1 MKAQRP
7 DGASMSDIDRSAR
20 VAVPYALAVL
30 ALLSFQ
36 VVAAN
41 VGAIH
46 LVLPNLNIPIPFESG
61 RATHLNLAV
70 FWPMLG
76 LMGATYYF
84 LAHDLQTTLW
94 SRRLAAVQFWVI
106 IAALLA
112 IYASLLLGY
121 TEGREY
127 LESPWP
133 FKLLIVL
140 GFLLFT
146 VNIVGTLAKRP
157 GQALKPVPLIV
168 AFSVPVS
175 GLLLLAATF
184 SYHNPSVDEMVR
196 FWIVH
201 LWEEGS
207 LDILASVAIVALL
220 ARSKGV
226 PGRTIEGWL
235 LVEAALVIFSGALAT
250 GHHYYWIGLPAF
262 WITIGAVFSFVQV
275 VPIGMLVYISFR
287 TARGMGRGRRSGEG
301 RSSGGSPRHSD
312 WGLSRATYF
321 ILSAV
326 IWNITGAGVIGL
338 VMTIPPV
345 NRYIHGTY
353 VTSGH
358 AHLALGGFFGFLVL
372 GLVLYILDRYR
383 PTDAAGRRDV
393 DLSLWLL
400 NAGMGLMGLSLLTA
414 GALEVYRLR
423 VLAREFMWVQS
434 TLRPFLALRSLGGLI
449 FGLGGLLFAWGTAR
463 PWVWA
468 NAPGFARPAL
478 KPLFR
483 KSSLQKPP
491 EAEAQ

>member
-1 MKAQRP
+1 MSKQQP
-7 DGASMSDIDRSAR
+7 GVASMSDIDRSAR
-20 VAVPYALAVL
+20 VAVLYALAVL
-30 ALLSFQ
+30 GLLSFQ
-36 VVAAN
+36 VLAAN

-46 LVLPNLNIPIPFESG
+46 LVLPNLPIPIAFERG
-61 RATHLNLAV
+61 RASHLNLAI

-84 LAHDLQTTLW
+84 LAHDLRTTIW
-94 SRRLAAVQFWVI
+94 SHRLALVQFWVVITAIVAI
-106 IAALLA
+106 IAFLLF
-112 IYASLLLGY
+112 GY

-146 VNIVGTLAKRP
+146 INIVGTLAKRRS
-157 GQALKPVPLIV
+157 QALKPVPLIV
-168 AFSVPVS
+168 AFSIPVS

-184 SYHNPSVDEMVR
+184 SYHNPSVDEMIR

-220 ARSKGV
+220 ARSRGV
-226 PGRTIEGWL
+226 AGRAVEGWL
-235 LVEAALVIFSGALAT
+235 LVEAGLVIFSGALAT
-250 GHHYYWIGLPAF
+250 GHHYYWIGLPSF
-262 WITIGAVFSFVQV
+262 WIAIGAIFSFVQV
-275 VPIGMLVYISFR
+275 VPIGMLVYIALR
-287 TARGMGRGRRSGEG
+287 AARGMD
-301 RSSGGSPRHSD
+301 GGNRRHSG

-338 VMTIPPV
+338 AMTIPPV
-345 NRYIHGTY
+345 NRYIHGSY

-372 GLVLYILDRYR
+372 GLVLYVLDRYR

-393 DLSLWLL
+393 DWSLWLL
-400 NAGMGLMGLSLLTA
+400 NIGMGLMGLSLLTA

-423 VLAREFMWVQS
+423 LLGQEFMWVQS
-434 TLRPFLALRSLGGLI
+434 TLRPFLALRSLGGMS
-449 FGLGGLLFAWGTAR
+449 FGLGGLLFAWGVAR

-468 NAPGFARPAL
+468 NSPGFVRPAL

-483 KSSLQKPP
+483 KAASKKPP
-491 EAEAQ
+491 EAQAQ